1 MGKDGAFEAGDAA
14 KTGMLYRATVR
25 PDWIDYNGHM
35 NVAYYTLVFDL
46 AADAMLDT
54 LGLGEAYR
62 QATGC
67 SVFVR
72 ESHVVYDR
80 EVVVGSTLEVEG
92 LLLDNDDRRLVL
104 FQQMREVGLEG
115 TVATCEVLCVH
126 VNLASRR
133 SLPWPEGHGAAIAQA
148 QRSDSALPPP
158 ARAGRSIALAR
169 RRS

>member
-1 MGKDGAFEAGDAA
+1 MDKDGVFEAGAAA
-14 KTGMLYRATVR
+14 KTEMFYRTTVR

-46 AADAMLDT
+46 AADAVLDT

-104 FQQMREVGLEG
+104 FQQMREVGLEE

-133 SLPWPEGHGAAIAQA
+133 SLPWTEGHGAAIAQA
-148 QRSDSALPPP
+148 QRRDSAPLP
-158 ARAGRSIALAR
+158 ARAGRSIAIAR